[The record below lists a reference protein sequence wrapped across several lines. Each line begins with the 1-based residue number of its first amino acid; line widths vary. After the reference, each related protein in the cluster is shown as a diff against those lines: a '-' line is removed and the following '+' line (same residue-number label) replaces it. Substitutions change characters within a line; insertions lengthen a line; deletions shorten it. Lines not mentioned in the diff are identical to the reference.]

1 MSYTTFSGLLEHID
15 NHFDIS
21 TADNYNRDS
30 IEGTWKGEP
39 IIIRRVTSRHI
50 PWNPDTKSCM
60 APRWKTDVTVILGG
74 EVVATWGIIKE
85 DSEVLCANWFSERGY
100 ERDKMDT
107 ARRKELKQLW
117 KP

>member
-1 MSYTTFSGLLEHID
+1 MSYRTFSGLLEHID
-15 NHFDIS
+15 NHLDIS

-30 IEGTWKGEP
+30 IEGTWKDEP
-39 IIIRRVTSRHI
+39 IIIRRATSRHI
-50 PWNPDTKSCM
+50 PWNPDAKSCE

-74 EVVATWGIIKE
+74 EVVATWGIMSK
-85 DSEVLCANWFSERGY
+85 DHEVLCANWFSERSV
-100 ERDKMDT
+100 EREELAA